1 VLIDLHCHTFPLS
14 DDSFLSPDQLID
26 RARAAGLDGVCLTE
40 HDSVWEPR
48 KLREL
53 AQRHNFLIIPA
64 IEVNSEDGHILV
76 FGLNRHVNG
85 MHQLPQLA
93 RLVAEA
99 GGAMI
104 APHPYRQFTPLLRM
118 DDDFWTM
125 ALERAVANPAF
136 QYVCALEA
144 INGRSTQDENL
155 FSWQLCARL
164 GLPAVAGS
172 DAHEISDVGTCA
184 TRFQRSI
191 ADVQDLVRELKAGR
205 FHAVNLRARSEAR
218 EQTWFAPSID

>member
-14 DDSFLSPDQLID
+14 DDSFLSPDQLIE

-53 AQRHNFLIIPA
+53 AERHNFLIIPA
-64 IEVNSEDGHILV
+64 IEVTTEDGHILV
-76 FGLNRHVNG
+76 FGLNRYVSG
-85 MHQLPQLA
+85 MRQLPQLT

-104 APHPYRQFTPLLRM
+104 AAHPYRQFAPLLRM

-125 ALERAVANPAF
+125 ALERAAASPAF
-136 QYVCALEA
+136 QHVCALET

-172 DAHEISDVGTCA
+172 DAHEPSDIGTCA

-205 FHAVNLRARSEAR
+205 FHAVNLRAQSEAR
-218 EQTWFAPSID
+218 EQPWFAPSID

>member
-14 DDSFLSPDQLID
+14 DDSFLSPDQLIE
-26 RARAAGLDGVCLTE
+26 RAKTTGLDGVCLTE
-40 HDSVWEPR
+40 HDSVWQPR

-53 AQRHNFLIIPA
+53 AERHNFLIIPG
-64 IEVNSEDGHILV
+64 IELNTEDGHILV
-76 FGLNRHVNG
+76 FGLNRHATDTYR
-85 MHQLPQLA
+85 LPQLA
-93 RLVAEA
+93 RLVTEA
-99 GGAMI
+99 GGALVY
-104 APHPYRQFTPLLRM
+104 PHPYRQFTPLLRM

-125 ALERAVANPAF
+125 ALERAVASPAF

-172 DAHEISDVGTCA
+172 DAHDPSDVGTCA

-191 ADVQDLVRELKAGR
+191 ADVEDLVRELKAGR
-205 FHAVNLRARSEAR
+205 FHAVNLRAQSEAR
-218 EQTWFAPSID
+218 EETWLAPPLD